1 MYFFIRMLSFKSNF
15 LIGIR
20 AVKRDRHFIWNP
32 QCEKMALFRYFQKTE
47 KTLREHFQ
55 EASNNKSSE
64 IGLSRVESESVA
76 ESLEVVKSGKYLT
89 NIQENDTNSCNGMNM
104 LVL

>member
-1 MYFFIRMLSFKSNF
+1 MIETSV
-15 LIGIR
+15 GILR
-20 AVKRDRHFIWNP
+20 

-47 KTLREHFQ
+47 KALREHFQ

-89 NIQENDTNSCNGMNM
+89 NIQENDTNSCNGMNL

>member
-1 MYFFIRMLSFKSNF
+1 M
-15 LIGIR
+15 
-20 AVKRDRHFIWNP
+20 
-32 QCEKMALFRYFQKTE
+32 
-47 KTLREHFQ
+47 
-55 EASNNKSSE
+55 SNNKSSE
-64 IGLSRVESESVA
+64 IGSSRVESESVA

>member
-1 MYFFIRMLSFKSNF
+1 MIETSF
-15 LIGIR
+15 GILR
-20 AVKRDRHFIWNP
+20 
-32 QCEKMALFRYFQKTE
+32 QCEKMALFRYFQKT
-47 KTLREHFQ
+47 LREHFR

-89 NIQENDTNSCNGMNM
+89 NIQENDTNSCNGMNVSM
-104 LVL
+104 EYMKAGPSKIRNSEGPPSLNM

>member
-1 MYFFIRMLSFKSNF
+1 MIETSF
-15 LIGIR
+15 GILR
-20 AVKRDRHFIWNP
+20 

-55 EASNNKSSE
+55 EASNNKTSE

-89 NIQENDTNSCNGMNM
+89 NIQENDMNSCNGMNM
-104 LVL
+104 LIFNCSTCHSI